1 MKKHS
6 SLNDGKE
13 MPRTTYRCEAVSVA
27 KGSKVSVKDKTSD
40 KKTISKGSTK
50 EDTDMRSASLKHKTL
65 SSGKKTTIKSSTIPA
80 APKVMM
86 AIDKTQIDS
95 SVVKEVS
102 SSSVRKPF
110 DKMLG
115 KRPMKFEEENTPSP
129 KKFKSKFY

>member
-1 MKKHS
+1 
-6 SLNDGKE
+6 
-13 MPRTTYRCEAVSVA
+13 MPRTTYRIEAVSVA

-40 KKTISKGSTK
+40 KKTISAKVSSK
-50 EDTDMRSASLKHKTL
+50 EDTEMRSTSLKHKTL
-65 SSGKKTTIKSSTIPA
+65 SSAKKTITKSSTIA
-80 APKVMM
+80 APKVM

-110 DKMLG
+110 DKLLV
-115 KRPMKFEEENTPSP
+115 KRPMRFEEENTPSP